1 MPKLYL
7 EEYKK
12 SLSGTEVL
20 IACREGVLRDHFD
33 AIVHDVK
40 FLERQGVH
48 TTFLHN
54 LPNRFANRKHFQR
67 LEKKLPHTNIGRA
80 PAEFG
85 EDFYDFVLNYREK
98 IAKIIIL
105 ERKYLTDD
113 KGRKINTL
121 TTGKARGLIEKK
133 KLSAYGRLVANVNF
147 KNVFERI
154 CKKIEDGMVERVH
167 ILPAGRHKIKHELF
181 SIEGSGT
188 LIANNFG
195 ETLATIHTEDDVNI
209 VLDILGSYKTQS
221 FIKPRSKEYITENK
235 GNFIIAK
242 IDGIVVGC
250 VEKIDLDENTIELG
264 ALAVSSRFRNQ
275 QIGFF
280 LIKSFLEESIQKG
293 CKRVISLTNNPKLQK
308 IYLSSG
314 FKARTPS
321 DLQERKNQSPHVRMF
336 VHPAIVD
343 G

>member
-12 SLSGTEVL
+12 SLSGTDVL
-20 IACREGVLRDHFD
+20 IACREGILRDHFD
-33 AIVHDVK
+33 AIVQDIK
-40 FLERQGVH
+40 FLDRQGVH

-54 LPNRFANRKHFQR
+54 LPNRFANRKHFQL
-67 LEKKLPHTNIGRA
+67 LEKKLPNTNIVRA
-80 PAEFG
+80 PTEFG

-98 IAKIIIL
+98 IAKIIFL

-113 KGRKINTL
+113 GGRKINTL
-121 TTGKARGLIEKK
+121 TTGKARRLLEKK
-133 KLSAYGRLVANVNF
+133 KLPAYGHLVANVNF

-154 CKKIEDGMVERVH
+154 CKKIECAMVERVH

-188 LIANNFG
+188 LIANNFS
-195 ETLATIHTEDDVNI
+195 ETLDRIHTEDDVNI
-209 VLDILGSYKTQS
+209 ILDIFESYKTQS
-221 FIKPRSKEYITENK
+221 FIKPRSREYVRGNR

-250 VEKIDLDENTIELG
+250 VEKIDLDETTTELG
-264 ALAVSSRFRNQ
+264 ALAVSSKFRNQ
-275 QIGFF
+275 QIGIF
-280 LIKSFLEESIQKG
+280 LIQRFLEEAINKG
-293 CKRVISLTNNPKLQK
+293 YERVISLTNNPKLQK

-314 FKARTPS
+314 FKARTPP
-321 DLQERKNQSPHVRMF
+321 DLKARKDRSPQVRMF
-336 VHPAIVD
+336 VFTAP
-343 G
+343 